1 MKNRSNQLDNLLY
14 NSSHYDDDE
23 SEQLRKQ
30 LNSAQS
36 NFIQKKL
43 LNYDE
48 DDDDGVDLGNGASM

>member
-1 MKNRSNQLDNLLY
+1 MKHRSNQLDNLLY

-36 NFIQKKL
+36 NFIEKKL

-48 DDDDGVDLGNGASM
+48 DDDGVDLGNGASI